1 MHCDVSP
8 LAQSAF
14 SPWLSSRA
22 AGAPGAP
29 RSGDLGPCSP
39 PGPAQPGA
47 GSLCAAPS
55 SRLWPYLLAQGP
67 PGSGGRR
74 EGASGMGRGPR
85 GTRRS
90 PGCGLQRLL
99 RLVLLLSLARGVS
112 GEPGTEGECRVLGAQ
127 DASRSG
133 SGGAESGRGRIMEAE
148 RREARQTAR
157 PGDCGVCSGGGPA
170 PTRVSRSG
178 WGWGG
183 DWTRVGVWGTGA
195 PRGGCGRASRW
206 FYSFQ
211 SPWLLQDKFLTCSG
225 SPTTT
230 CPFPYFS
237 LPRRT
242 KC

>member
-225 SPTTT
+225 SPKIG
-230 CPFPYFS
+230 
-237 LPRRT
+237 RAHV
-242 KC
+242 